1 MTSKKL
7 SMPHNCYLILT
18 SNCNMR
24 CLHCYGSYGLNV
36 PKNEM
41 TGDEWVRVIEDLAN
55 KGVFF
60 VNISGGEPTMHP
72 EFEKIIKALVDNE
85 IYFMLTTNG
94 VFSQKIRNSILDAK
108 DYILGI
114 QISLDGPD
122 YETHGFLRKD
132 ISGNSRK
139 ELFDTALNS
148 IKTFIS
154 AKIRVSVATC
164 LHKTNI
170 NKIDEMKKLIIS
182 IKPSNW
188 SISTISISG
197 RAKENHDLYVSES
210 RLSNEYWYKL
220 RDECKE
226 KNILENFI
234 DMPNILKDNE
244 SSRVYYECPA
254 AKWFCEIYSDGTT
267 TPCPLSRVNPPKNK
281 IKWDNIKNMS
291 IEQIWN
297 NEPFEIFRSYQTRG
311 CEGCNVKDKC
321 DRCPPQSV
329 QWFNDPLLP
338 PPYCIENGENL
349 CLKNLEGLKELL
361 EEAKKKNNRQEYG
374 IKEES

>member
-1 MTSKKL
+1 M
-7 SMPHNCYLILT
+7 
-18 SNCNMR
+18 
-24 CLHCYGSYGLNV
+24 
-36 PKNEM
+36 
-41 TGDEWVRVIEDLAN
+41 
-55 KGVFF
+55 
-60 VNISGGEPTMHP
+60 
-72 EFEKIIKALVDNE
+72 
-85 IYFMLTTNG
+85 
-94 VFSQKIRNSILDAK
+94 
-108 DYILGI
+108 GI

-226 KNILENFI
+226 KNILVNFI

-297 NEPFEIFRSYQTRG
+297 NEPFEIFRSYSFKEMLNYLTPKEAVIICLRFG
-311 CEGCNVKDKC
+311 YIDN
-321 DRCPPQSV
+321 RYYSV
-329 QWFNDPLLP
+329 QAISNFLGISELEVLDITKKILLLFKDNINK
-338 PPYCIENGENL
+338 YLDNAIEYI
-349 CLKNLEGLKELL
+349 EGN
-361 EEAKKKNNRQEYG
+361 KKGGK
-374 IKEES
+374 

>member
-226 KNILENFI
+226 KNILVNFI

-311 CEGCNVKDKC
+311 CEGCNAKDKC